1 MFCPK
6 EYEPINDRI
15 GYLISQKSGITYIFS
30 HYFAKIKVYSYDSLP
45 TVKRLTLHVIINIK
59 SVLTKDNNQYYYKSF
74 LETCSY
80 ELPKIKHK
88 FLCIV

>member
-80 ELPKIKHK
+80 ELPKNKHK
-88 FLCIV
+88 FLCTV